1 MSETVVVESRKR
13 KISGIWVVPLV
24 AVVLG
29 LWLAVDAYLKQGPT
43 VTLYFS
49 HAEGLEAEK
58 TLVKVRSV
66 TVGTVTGVKLADD
79 LERVVVTVALTPEAR
94 PLLREDSQFWVV
106 RAEVRGA
113 SVTGIG
119 TLLSGAYIEIS
130 PGEGA
135 LTRNR
140 VFDGLDRRPVSPV
153 GTPGKRLK
161 LVSESSGSV
170 SVGSPILYRGYRVG
184 TVESIE
190 LQVEDQRVTYSIF
203 VDAPYDTLVSSNS
216 RFWNASGISAELS
229 TEGIK
234 VNIGSLQSALMG
246 GVSFDLPRNAG
257 LGREVEADTV
267 FLLYPNEASIHQNP
281 FRNFKEYVVSF
292 KQSLRGLNPGAPV
305 NYRGIRIGSV
315 VRIML
320 ADLTTSQDV
329 PAEESGQAIPV
340 LIRLEPGRLAIDDT
354 SQGVEV
360 MEESVAVAVQNGLRA
375 TLESGNIL
383 TGARLIEL
391 DVYETEATAALGEFL
406 GYPEIPTI
414 SGGLAHIQVQISQL
428 LDKLNGLP
436 VEGVLERAESA
447 IVELEGTLK
456 AVRRFAESEDLQR
469 LPDTVQST
477 LDELNEVLESFD
489 SHSEFQRELVRAIE
503 ELKSSLQNVD
513 AFTEQLNDKPNS
525 LIFAPK
531 QTPDPEPR
539 AERE

>member
-1 MSETVVVESRKR
+1 MSETVVVEPRKR
-13 KISGIWVVPLV
+13 RISGIWLVPLV
-24 AVVLG
+24 TVVLG

-43 VTLYFS
+43 ITLYFS
-49 HAEGLEAEK
+49 NAEGLQAEK

-66 TVGTVTGVKLADD
+66 TIGTVTSVRLADD
-79 LERVVVTVALTPEAR
+79 LERVVVTAELTPQAR
-94 PLLREDSQFWVV
+94 QLLREDSQFWVV

-130 PGEGA
+130 PGEGE
-135 LTRNR
+135 LTDVRE
-140 VFDGLDRRPVSPV
+140 FDGLDRRPVSPV

-170 SVGSPILYRGYRVG
+170 TVGSPILYRGYRVG
-184 TVESIE
+184 TVETIE
-190 LQVEDQRVTYSIF
+190 LQVEDQRVVYSIF
-203 VDAPYDTLVSSNS
+203 IDAPYDVLVSSHT

-234 VNIGSLQSALMG
+234 VSIGSLQSALMG
-246 GVSFDLPRNAG
+246 GVSFDLPRNTRA
-257 LGREVEADTV
+257 GREVESDSV
-267 FLLYPNEASIHQNP
+267 FRLYPDEASIHQDP
-281 FRNFKEYVVSF
+281 FSNAKEYVVSF

-305 NYRGIRIGSV
+305 TYRGIRVGSV

-320 ADLTTSQDV
+320 ADLTTNAEV
-329 PAEESGQAIPV
+329 AVEESGQAIPV
-340 LIRLEPGRLAIDDT
+340 LIRLEPGRLAIEDT
-354 SQGVEV
+354 IQGIEI

-391 DVYETEATAALGEFL
+391 DIYESETIGEIGEFL
-406 GYPEIPTI
+406 GYPTIPTI

-436 VEGVLERAESA
+436 VEGVLTRAASA
-447 IVELEGTLK
+447 IGELEGTLQ
-456 AVRRFAESEDLQR
+456 AVRRFAESEGLQT
-469 LPDTVQST
+469 LPDNVQKT

-489 SHSEFQRELVRAIE
+489 SQSEFQQELIRAIE
-503 ELKSSLQNVD
+503 ELKSALKNVD
-513 AFTEQLNDKPNS
+513 DFAEQLSDKPNS
-525 LIFAPK
+525 LIFAPR
-531 QTPDPEPR
+531 QAPDPEPR
-539 AERE
+539 AN

>member
-1 MSETVVVESRKR
+1 VSESVVVESRKR

-29 LWLAVDAYLKQGPT
+29 LWLAVDAYLEQGPT

-49 HAEGLEAEK
+49 DAEGLQADK

-66 TVGTVTGVKLADD
+66 AVGTVTSVRLAED
-79 LERVVVTVALTPEAR
+79 LERVVVTAELTPQAR
-94 PLLREDSQFWVV
+94 ELLREDSQFWVV

-113 SVTGIG
+113 SVSGIG

-135 LTRNR
+135 LTSER

-153 GTPGKRLK
+153 GTPGKRLR

-190 LQVEDQRVTYSIF
+190 LQVESKHVVYSIF
-203 VDAPYDTLVSSNS
+203 VDAPYDVLVSSNT
-216 RFWNASGISAELS
+216 RFWNASGVSAELS
-229 TEGIK
+229 TEGVK
-234 VNIGSLQSALMG
+234 VSIGSLQSALV
-246 GVSFDLPRNAG
+246 GV
-257 LGREVEADTV
+257 GREVAADTT
-267 FLLYPNEASIHQNP
+267 FRLYSDESSIHQDP
-281 FRNFKEYVVSF
+281 FSNWKEYVVSF

-315 VRIML
+315 VRVML
-320 ADLTTSQDV
+320 ADLSANPTADHG
-329 PAEESGQAIPV
+329 ESGRAIPV
-340 LIRLEPGRLAIDDT
+340 LIRLEPGRLAVEDSPD
-354 SQGVEV
+354 GVGI
-360 MEESVAVAVQNGLRA
+360 MAESVAISVQNGLRA

-391 DVYETEATAALGEFL
+391 DVYETETVEELGEFL
-406 GYPEIPTI
+406 GYPTIPTI

-428 LDKLNGLP
+428 LDKINGLP
-436 VEGVLERAESA
+436 LEGVLERADSA
-447 IVELEGTLK
+447 LSELEGTLK
-456 AVRRFAESEDLQR
+456 AVRRFAESEGLQT
-469 LPDTVQST
+469 LPATVQAT
-477 LDELNEVLESFD
+477 LDELNDVLESFD
-489 SHSEFQRELVRAIE
+489 SHSEFQQELIRTIE
-503 ELKSSLQNVD
+503 ELKSALQNVD
-513 AFTEQLNDKPNS
+513 EFAEQLSDKPNS
-525 LIFAPK
+525 LVFPQK

-539 AERE
+539 VEP

>member
-13 KISGIWVVPLV
+13 RISGIWVVPLV

-43 VTLYFS
+43 ITLYFS
-49 HAEGLEAEK
+49 NAEGLQAEK

-66 TVGTVTGVKLADD
+66 TVGTVTSVELADD
-79 LERVVVTVALTPEAR
+79 LERVVVTAELTPQAR
-94 PLLREDSQFWVV
+94 QLLREDSQFWVV

-130 PGEGA
+130 PGEGE
-135 LTRNR
+135 LTDSRE
-140 VFDGLDRRPVSPV
+140 FDGLDRRPVSPV

-170 SVGSPILYRGYRVG
+170 TVGSPILYRGYRVG
-184 TVESIE
+184 TVENIE
-190 LQVEDQRVTYSIF
+190 LLVEEQRVVYSVF
-203 VDAPYDTLVSSNS
+203 VDAPYDVLVSSHT

-234 VNIGSLQSALMG
+234 VSIGSLQSALMG
-246 GVSFDLPRNAG
+246 GVSFDLPRNTRA
-257 LGREVEADTV
+257 GREVEADTV
-267 FLLYPNEASIHQNP
+267 FRLYPDEASIHQDP
-281 FRNFKEYVVSF
+281 FSNAKEYVVSF

-320 ADLTTSQDV
+320 ADLTTNADV

-340 LIRLEPGRLAIDDT
+340 LIRLEPGRLAIEDS
-354 SQGVEV
+354 SQGIEI
-360 MEESVAVAVQNGLRA
+360 MEESVAIAVQNGLRA

-391 DVYETEATAALGEFL
+391 DIYESEAIERIGEFL
-406 GYPEIPTI
+406 GYPTIPTI

-436 VEGVLERAESA
+436 LEGVLERAESA
-447 IVELEGTLK
+447 IGELEGTLK
-456 AVRRFAESEDLQR
+456 AVRRFAESEGLQT
-469 LPDTVQST
+469 LPSNVQKT

-489 SHSEFQRELVRAIE
+489 SHSEFQQELIRAIE
-503 ELKSSLQNVD
+503 ELKSALQNVD
-513 AFTEQLNDKPNS
+513 DFAEQLSDKPNS
-525 LIFAPK
+525 LIFAPR

-539 AERE
+539 AN

>member
-1 MSETVVVESRKR
+1 MSDAVVVENRKR
-13 KISGIWVVPLV
+13 RISGIWVVPLV

-43 VTLYFS
+43 ITLYFS
-49 HAEGLEAEK
+49 DAAGLEADK

-66 TVGTVTGVKLADD
+66 TVGTVTSVELADD
-79 LERVVVTVALTPEAR
+79 LNGVVVTAELTPQAR
-94 PLLREDSQFWVV
+94 ALLKEDTQFWVV

-130 PGEGA
+130 PGEGRQ
-135 LTRNR
+135 TRQR
-140 VFDGLDRRPVSPV
+140 EFEGLDRRPVSPV

-190 LQVEDQRVTYSIF
+190 LQVEDQRVVYSVF
-203 VDAPYDTLVSSNS
+203 VDAPYDALVSSNT

-234 VNIGSLQSALMG
+234 VSIGSLQSALMG
-246 GVSFDLPRNAG
+246 GVSFDLPRNSG
-257 LGREVEADTV
+257 VGSDVEQDTT
-267 FLLYPNEASIHQNP
+267 FRLYPDESSIHQNP
-281 FRNFKEYVVSF
+281 FRNSKEYVVSF

-320 ADLTTSQDV
+320 ADLTRNPNADTG
-329 PAEESGQAIPV
+329 ESGQAIPV
-340 LIRLEPGRLAIDDT
+340 LIRLEPGRLAIEDT
-354 SQGVEV
+354 FQGIEI
-360 MEESVAVAVQNGLRA
+360 MGESVAISVQNGLRA
-375 TLESGNIL
+375 TLESGNLL

-391 DVYETEATAALGEFL
+391 DVYETETAAELGEFL
-406 GYPEIPTI
+406 GYPTIPSI

-447 IVELEGTLK
+447 IGELEGTLK
-456 AVRRFAESEDLQR
+456 AVRRFAESEGLQT
-469 LPDTVQST
+469 LPSNVQRT

-489 SHSEFQRELVRAIE
+489 SHSEFQQELIRTIE
-503 ELKSSLQNVD
+503 ELKSALQNVD
-513 AFTEQLNDKPNS
+513 AFTEQLSDKPNS

-531 QTPDPEPR
+531 QAPDPEPR
-539 AERE
+539 AN

>member
-43 VTLYFS
+43 ITLYFAD
-49 HAEGLEAEK
+49 AEGLQADK
-58 TLVKVRSV
+58 TQVKVRSV
-66 TVGTVTGVKLADD
+66 TVGTVTAVRLADD
-79 LERVVVTVALTPEAR
+79 LEGVVVTAELTPEAR

-130 PGEGA
+130 PGEGE
-135 LTRNR
+135 LTKRR
-140 VFDGLDRRPVSPV
+140 EFEGLERRPVSPV

-190 LQVEDQRVTYSIF
+190 LQVEDKRVLYSIF
-203 VDAPYDTLVSSNS
+203 VDAPYDVLVSSNT

-229 TEGIK
+229 TEGVK
-234 VNIGSLQSALMG
+234 VSIGSLQSALMG
-246 GVSFDLPRNAG
+246 GVSFDLPRNTSS
-257 LGREVEADTV
+257 GREVESDTT
-267 FLLYPNEASIHQNP
+267 FRLYPDEASIHQNP
-281 FRNFKEYVVSF
+281 FSNYKEYVVSF

-320 ADLTTSQDV
+320 ADLNANPTADYG
-329 PAEESGQAIPV
+329 ESGQAIPV
-340 LIRLEPGRLAIDDT
+340 LIRLEPGRLAVED
-354 SQGVEV
+354 SREGVDIMAELV
-360 MEESVAVAVQNGLRA
+360 AISVENGLRA
-375 TLESGNIL
+375 TLASGNIL

-391 DVYETEATAALGEFL
+391 DVHETESAREIGEFL
-406 GYPEIPTI
+406 GYPTIPAV
-414 SGGLAHIQVQISQL
+414 SGGLAHIQEQISQL
-428 LDKLNGLP
+428 LDKLNSLP
-436 VEGVLERAESA
+436 LEGVLVRAESA
-447 IVELEGTLK
+447 IGELEGTLA
-456 AVRRFAESEDLQR
+456 AVRRFAESEGLQR
-469 LPDTVQST
+469 LPTTVQAT
-477 LDELNEVLESFD
+477 LDDLNEVLQSFD
-489 SHSEFQRELVRAIE
+489 SHSEFQQELIRAIE
-503 ELKSSLQNVD
+503 DLRSALQNVD
-513 AFTEQLNDKPNS
+513 DFAEQLSDKPNS
-525 LIFAPK
+525 LVFPQK
-531 QTPDPEPR
+531 RVPDPEPR
-539 AERE
+539 VEP

>member
-1 MSETVVVESRKR
+1 MSEAVVVETPKR
-13 KISGIWVVPLV
+13 KISAIWVVPVV

-29 LWLAVDAYLKQGPT
+29 LYLAVDAYMKQGPT
-43 VTLYFS
+43 ITLYFQ
-49 HAEGLEAEK
+49 HADGLQEGK

-66 TVGTVTGVKLADD
+66 TVGTVTSVRLADD
-79 LERVVVTVALTPEAR
+79 LERVVVTAELTPQAR
-94 PLLREDSQFWVV
+94 QLLREDSQFWVV

-130 PGEGA
+130 PGEGE
-135 LTRNR
+135 LTAER
-140 VFDGLDRRPVSPV
+140 VFQGLDRRPVSPV

-170 SVGSPILYRGYRVG
+170 TVGSPILYRGYRVG

-190 LQVEDQRVTYSIF
+190 LQVENKRVMYSIF
-203 VDAPYDTLVSSNS
+203 IDHPYDGLVSSTT

-234 VNIGSLQSALMG
+234 VSIGSLQSALMG
-246 GVSFDLPRNAG
+246 GVAFDLPRNATS
-257 LGREVEADTV
+257 GREVEADTV
-267 FLLYPNEASIHQNP
+267 FSLYSDEASIHQNP
-281 FRNFKEYVVSF
+281 YRNAKEYVVSF

-320 ADLTTSQDV
+320 ADLTRS
-329 PAEESGQAIPV
+329 AEADETGQAIPV
-340 LIRLEPGRLAIDDT
+340 LIRLEPGRLAIEDT
-354 SQGVEV
+354 SQGIAI
-360 MEESVAVAVQNGLRA
+360 MEESVAVSVQNGLRA

-391 DVYETEATAALGEFL
+391 DVYDTETVEELGELF
-406 GYPEIPTI
+406 GYPTIPTI

-436 VEGVLERAESA
+436 IEGVLVRAESA
-447 IVELEGTLK
+447 ITELEGTLV
-456 AVRRFAESEDLQR
+456 AVRRFAESEGLQT
-469 LPDTVQST
+469 LPATVQST
-477 LDELNEVLESFD
+477 LDELNDVLESFD
-489 SHSEFQRELVRAIE
+489 SHSEFQHELIRAIK
-503 ELKSSLQNVD
+503 ELQSALQNVD
-513 AFTEQLNDKPNS
+513 SFAEQLSDKPNS
-525 LIFAPK
+525 LVFPQK

-539 AERE
+539 VD